1 MFEKSGNPALNY
13 GGFDSAITDARS
25 GLMSY
30 TGVAVALCV
39 LFGTFGL
46 SFAYSWNQSTI
57 GLAESW
63 SAAQTAAQT
72 SGEVVDHVPI
82 PPNVYPL
89 AIGGSLVGFVLAL
102 IIIFNP
108 ATAPYLSFLYS
119 GCQGLALGAISAGAE
134 AQYPGITPQA
144 VGITFATFG
153 GMLALYVTGILRAT
167 PGLFRFVM
175 ASMFGIL
182 GLYFFDIIFSLFGNA
197 PLEIVH
203 GNSTGSIL
211 VSLFIVGIAALNF
224 TLDFGTIEEQVESK
238 SNPQYMNWYGAF
250 SLMVTFVWLYLEIL
264 RLLMK
269 ARSKND

>member
-1 MFEKSGNPALNY
+1 MFEKSGNPALNF
-13 GGFDSAITDARS
+13 GEFETSSSRS

-30 TGVAVALCV
+30 TGVGLSLCV
-39 LFGTFGL
+39 LFGTFSL
-46 SFAYSWNQSTI
+46 AFAYSWNLSTV

-63 SAAQTAAQT
+63 AAAQSAAQA
-72 SGEVVDHVPI
+72 SGQVVDSVPI
-82 PPNVYPL
+82 PPNAYPL
-89 AIGGSLVGFVLAL
+89 AIGGCLIGFVLAL
-102 IIIFNP
+102 IIILNP
-108 ATAPYLSFLYS
+108 STAPYLSFLYS

-134 AQYPGITPQA
+134 AKFPGITPQA

-167 PGLFRFVM
+167 PGLFRFVL
-175 ASMFGIL
+175 AGMFGIL
-182 GLYFFDIIFSLFGNA
+182 GLYFFDALFSLFGNA

-203 GNSTGSIL
+203 GNSMASIS
-211 VSLFIVGIAALNF
+211 VSLLIVVIAALNF
-224 TLDFGTIEEQVESK
+224 TLDFGTIEEQVEEG
-238 SNPQYMNWYGAF
+238 NLPQYMNWYGAF